1 MTETLQEMET
11 RHAAERRAQAFTQ
24 ADADASKAAT
34 EAHLVSTTKTAAF
47 GVGVGTET
55 TDSQYVTLTTPT
67 DKEGVDAAL
76 WSLIVN
82 SLCNDD
88 DCKCIVGAGT
98 IRVRKDRAATVL
110 DKIEVAL
117 PNQED
122 EES

>member
-1 MTETLQEMET
+1 MSETLEQMEA
-11 RHAAERRAQAFTQ
+11 RHAAEKRALLFVQ
-24 ADADASKAAT
+24 ADADAGKAAT
-34 EAHLVSTTKTAAF
+34 ETHIATTTKTAAF
-47 GVGVGTET
+47 GVAVGTET
-55 TDSQYVTLTTPT
+55 IDSQYVTLTTPT

-110 DKIEVAL
+110 DKIEAAL
-117 PNQED
+117 PEVAAVL
-122 EES
+122 